1 VIVGGR
7 DPEGLEQTLLVGSS
21 CRVGVLGAGAMGSGI
36 AQVAAARGHQVVL
49 ADTSEPALARA
60 RDGLERAFRREAEKG
75 RLGAA
80 DAEAAARRV
89 ATVSAESSGPL
100 EAFRGCGLVIEAIV
114 ERLDVKRES
123 FARIEGAV
131 DAGCVLA
138 TNTSSLSVSSIAS
151 ACVRPE
157 RVVGVHFF
165 NPAPV
170 MPLVELVPGVKTDPG
185 VLAAVGALV
194 DGWGKTT
201 VVAADTPGFI
211 VNRIARPFYG
221 EALRLYDEGLAD
233 PATVDW
239 AMREIGGFRMG
250 PFELMDF
257 IGHDINFAV
266 SRSVYEAFFHDPR
279 YRPSL
284 TQQRMV
290 EAGLLGRK
298 SGRGFYDHSPGAA
311 APAPAGDRG
320 AGERIVERIV
330 AMLINEAADAAYLRV
345 ASPEHIDLAMTKG
358 VNYPKGLLRWADE
371 WGPARVVRQLDAL
384 QEEYREDRYR
394 ASPLLRRMARDGTR
408 FFER

>member
-1 VIVGGR
+1 
-7 DPEGLEQTLLVGSS
+7 
-21 CRVGVLGAGAMGSGI
+21 
-36 AQVAAARGHQVVL
+36 
-49 ADTSEPALARA
+49 
-60 RDGLERAFRREAEKG
+60 
-75 RLGAA
+75 
-80 DAEAAARRV
+80 
-89 ATVSAESSGPL
+89 
-100 EAFRGCGLVIEAIV
+100 
-114 ERLDVKRES
+114 
-123 FARIEGAV
+123 
-131 DAGCVLA
+131 
-138 TNTSSLSVSSIAS
+138 
-151 ACVRPE
+151 
-157 RVVGVHFF
+157 
-165 NPAPV
+165 
-170 MPLVELVPGVKTDPG
+170 
-185 VLAAVGALV
+185 
-194 DGWGKTT
+194 
-201 VVAADTPGFI
+201 
-211 VNRIARPFYG
+211 
-221 EALRLYDEGLAD
+221 
-233 PATVDW
+233 
-239 AMREIGGFRMG
+239 MREIGGFRMG

-394 ASPLLRRMARDGTR
+394 ASPLLRRMARDGTS

>member
-1 VIVGGR
+1 MIVGGR

-89 ATVSAESSGPL
+89 ATVGAGPSGPL

-151 ACVRPE
+151 SCVRPE
-157 RVVGVHFF
+157 RVLGVHFF

-185 VLAAVGALV
+185 VLAAVRALV
-194 DGWGKTT
+194 DWWGKTT